1 MGKLQELME
10 EMHSGADDVL
20 AIPADATPLDFFC
33 AIFRDPRQPIP
44 RRMRAA
50 EAALAFCHP
59 KLSMNATID
68 TDGFATR
75 LEEMMERNGLRT
87 VMDAARP
94 KAVEGDGKAGF
105 GFTGKRED

>member
-10 EMHSGADDVL
+10 QMHSGGEDEL
-20 AIPADATPLDFFC
+20 AIPSDATPLDFFC

-59 KLSMNATID
+59 KLSMNATVD
-68 TDGFATR
+68 TDGFANV
-75 LEEMMERNGLRT
+75 LEAAMVRMGKT
-87 VMDAARP
+87 IVIDAKP
-94 KAVEGDGKAGF
+94 HKPDNDG
-105 GFTGKRED
+105 

>member
-1 MGKLQELME
+1 ME
-10 EMHSGADDVL
+10 QMHSGVEDEL

-59 KLSMNATID
+59 KLSMNATVD
-68 TDGFATR
+68 TDGFAAR
-75 LEEMMERNGLRT
+75 LEDMMLRRGIGT
-87 VMDAARP
+87 VIDAKP
-94 KAVEGDGKAGF
+94 NPQVDGKAGF
-105 GFTGKRED
+105 GFTGSKPNPD